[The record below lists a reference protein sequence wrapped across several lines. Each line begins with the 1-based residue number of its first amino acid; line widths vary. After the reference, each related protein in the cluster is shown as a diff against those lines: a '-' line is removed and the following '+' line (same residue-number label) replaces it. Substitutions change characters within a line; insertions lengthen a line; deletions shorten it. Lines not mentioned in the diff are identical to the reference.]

1 MRYFAVDVVHLILF
15 SCLLYLCSTSAAQNY
30 AYVNCNTA
38 NNYTSGSV
46 YEQNLNLTLTFL
58 VANSSINGFYIT
70 SVGQNLDAVY
80 GLIQCI
86 GDLSNR
92 DCQTCAYTAATEI
105 RSNCYN
111 QKEAAIGFNNCSLQ
125 YSDRGFFSTVNSAPI
140 WRAVNVNDATDT
152 LLFKQKLEPLVQ
164 NISSD
169 AAASP
174 SKFANGVICYIVY
187 VNIYAMAQ
195 CTRDLLD
202 NRLQGLI
209 SYIPKCCDKKVGS
222 RIYTPSCNLRF
233 EIYSFFLSPL
243 PPPPPE
249 VSSKSFPSPSLPEN
263 NATTTRTTPGNNVTT
278 TGTSKTTSNHA
289 GMFFAH

>member
-15 SCLLYLCSTSAAQNY
+15 SCLLYLCSTSAAQDY

-38 NNYTSGSV
+38 SNYTSGSL
-46 YEQNLNLTLTFL
+46 YEQNLNLTLTSL

-70 SVGQNLDAVY
+70 NVGQNLDAVY

-86 GDLSNR
+86 GDLCNR
-92 DCQTCAYTAATEI
+92 DCQTCAYTAVTEI

-125 YSDRGFFSTVNSAPI
+125 YSDRRFFSIVNSVPT
-140 WRAVNVNDATDT
+140 RAFANVNDAIDA

-174 SKFANGVICYIVY
+174 SKFAVGVIGYTVY
-187 VNIYAMAQ
+187 VNIYAMAK

-202 NRLQGLI
+202 NCCLTCLQGLI
-209 SYIPKCCDKKVGS
+209 SYMHGCCDKKAGS
-222 RIYTPSCNLRF
+222 CIYPPRCNLRF

-249 VSSKSFPSPSLPEN
+249 VSFKSFPSPSLQLLLELHQ
-263 NATTTRTTPGNNVTT
+263 RTL
-278 TGTSKTTSNHA
+278 
-289 GMFFAH
+289 

>member
-15 SCLLYLCSTSAAQNY
+15 SCLLYLCSTSAAQDY

-70 SVGQNLDAVY
+70 NVGQNLDT
-80 GLIQCI
+80 CI
-86 GDLSNR
+86 GDLSNK

-105 RSNCYN
+105 R
-111 QKEAAIGFNNCSLQ
+111 
-125 YSDRGFFSTVNSAPI
+125 
-140 WRAVNVNDATDT
+140 AT
-152 LLFKQKLEPLVQ
+152 KLEPLVQ

-174 SKFANGVICYIVY
+174 SKFAVGVIGYTVY

-195 CTRDLLD
+195 CTRDSLD
-202 NRLQGLI
+202 NRCLTCLQGLI
-209 SYIPKCCDKKVGS
+209 IV
-222 RIYTPSCNLRF
+222 YTLRVAIF
-233 EIYSFFLSPL
+233 VFFLSPL
-243 PPPPPE
+243 PPPPPV

-263 NATTTRTTPGNNVTT
+263 NAATTRTTIENNITT
-278 TGTSKTTSNHA
+278 AGTSKTRSNHA
-289 GMFFAH
+289 VHVLIMKLLDPSLGD